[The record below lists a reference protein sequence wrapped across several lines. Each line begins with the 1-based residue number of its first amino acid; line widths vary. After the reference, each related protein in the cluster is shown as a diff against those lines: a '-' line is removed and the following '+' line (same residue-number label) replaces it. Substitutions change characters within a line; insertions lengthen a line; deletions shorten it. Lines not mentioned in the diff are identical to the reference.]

1 MNTLP
6 EVTAY
11 IARSPEDQQELLQR
25 LRAMIRERLPQLT
38 EAFAS
43 GMPVYTAGTQ
53 PGAPWRCGFA
63 SRKKGVMF
71 YAMDE
76 ALLDGFAEELGT
88 LRTGKSCVEM
98 KVTKKRTL
106 VDVLGLVDRILG
118 AIAAKGAAGP
128 STKS

>member
-1 MNTLP
+1 MNTSP

-25 LRAMIRERLPQLT
+25 LRATIRERLPQLT

-43 GMPVYTAGTQ
+43 GMPVYTAAAQ
-53 PGAPWRCGFA
+53 PAAPWRCAFA

-76 ALLDGFAEELGT
+76 ALLDRFAEELGP
-88 LRTGKSCVEM
+88 LRSGKACVEM

-106 VDVLGLVDRILG
+106 VDVLGLVDRIL
-118 AIAAKGAAGP
+118 AEIAAAAR
-128 STKS
+128 

>member
-25 LRAMIRERLPQLT
+25 LRAMIRERLPQTT
-38 EAFAS
+38 EAFVR
-43 GMPVYTAGTQ
+43 GMPVYTAGST
-53 PGAPWRCGFA
+53 WRCAFA
-63 SRKKGVMF
+63 SRKKGVVF
-71 YAMDE
+71 YAIDE

-88 LRTGKSCVEM
+88 LRTGKGCVEM

-106 VDVLGLVDRILG
+106 VDVLGIVDRILG